1 MYLCKMKNNA
11 FRTEIQHKKAV
22 AAITHNDSI
31 MLIGSCFAENIGAK
45 LTDYKFHTA
54 MNPFGILFNPASI
67 AQSLDILTDT
77 TFQFAEEHLHFYNNE
92 WFSFFHH
99 GKFSHTDKK
108 ICLDNINTT
117 LENSRLFLNKTHFLI
132 ITLGSAM
139 VYSYQ
144 GNIVAN
150 CHKLPQKEFDKSML
164 EADEIS
170 SKLLNSIRKIKEINP
185 KIQII
190 LTVSPVRYIK
200 YDMVEN
206 TLNKANL
213 IVAVHQLIQKID
225 NSFYF
230 PAYEIMMD
238 ELRDYRFY
246 ADDMI
251 HPSPLSINY
260 IWEKFAEAFFDKSTL
275 AANGMIHKILLAKNH
290 RMKNPNSGTSRIFK
304 TEQIQKIRRIQYI
317 YPTISF
323 KEELNYFSLDETI

>member
-1 MYLCKMKNNA
+1 MKNNA
-11 FRTEIQHKKAV
+11 FRTEIQYKKA
-22 AAITHNDSI
+22 AISITHNDNI
-31 MLIGSCFAENIGAK
+31 MLVGSCFAENIGMK

-67 AQSLDILTDT
+67 AQNLNILTDT
-77 TFQFAEEHLHFYNNE
+77 TFQFTEEHLHFYNEE

-99 GKFSHTDKK
+99 GKFSHYDKD
-108 ICLDNINTT
+108 ICLGNINTA
-117 LENSRLFLNKTHFLI
+117 LQHNRLFLQKTNFLI

-139 VYSYQ
+139 VYSHQ
-144 GNIVAN
+144 GNVVAN
-150 CHKLPQKEFDKSML
+150 CHKLPQKEFEKSML
-164 EADEIS
+164 KTDEIS
-170 SKLLNSIRKIKEINP
+170 SKLLNSIQKIKEINS

-200 YDMVEN
+200 DDMVEN

-213 IVAVHQLIQKID
+213 IVATHQLIQKID

-238 ELRDYRFY
+238 DLRDYRFY

-251 HPSPLSINY
+251 HPSPLAIDY
-260 IWEKFAEAFFDKSTL
+260 IWRKFSETFFDKSTL
-275 AANGMIHKILLAKNH
+275 ATNDMIHEILLAKNH
-290 RMKNPNSGTSRIFK
+290 RLKNPNSENSKIFK
-304 TEQIQKIRRIQYI
+304 AEQIQKMRRIQNV

-323 KEELNYFSLDETI
+323 KEELDYFSLNETI